1 MVRVADARSRSI
13 DTLPNRRIVAQGKP
27 SLIESVLSA
36 TPETLSATSP
46 EKPGFGPRS
55 IRKWLQFSAP
65 PDRRATAPKTCSLS
79 YFLDYCSR
87 RWVEGCVRGRELL
100 HEMKLRGYT
109 GSFSHLERLLAKWR
123 RARGAKS

>member
-109 GSFSHLERLLAKWR
+109 GSFSHL
-123 RARGAKS
+123 